1 MVLLHWNYRRP
12 SRSTGLP
19 TAARC
24 STIRCSHRQQEGQAN
39 PTWSRRK
46 TYICCLAG
54 QQCIRARAPVQLGSA
69 CAFEHQPDVEGQQ
82 RAWPFFPQP
91 QGSELMPQTG
101 LGVALKTL
109 RERRTLSLREIGQL
123 SSVDHAYVHRLE
135 TGEKTNPS
143 QDLVEKLLKVLK
155 PGERD
160 AALVMWLVDHAD
172 ADPGL
177 VEFVLQDPSI
187 SIDVFSAAAGVRHR
201 GNARPD
207 PATLIARIKK
217 AFDDDEDD

>member
-1 MVLLHWNYRRP
+1 M
-12 SRSTGLP
+12 S
-19 TAARC
+19 
-24 STIRCSHRQQEGQAN
+24 
-39 PTWSRRK
+39 
-46 TYICCLAG
+46 
-54 QQCIRARAPVQLGSA
+54 
-69 CAFEHQPDVEGQQ
+69 
-82 RAWPFFPQP
+82 
-91 QGSELMPQTG
+91 QTG

-135 TGEKTNPS
+135 SGEKANPS
-143 QDLVEKLLKVLK
+143 PVLVEKLLRVLK

-160 AALVMWLVDHAD
+160 AALVMWLADHTD

-187 SIDVFSAAAGVRHR
+187 SIDIFSAAAGVRHR

-207 PATLIARIKK
+207 PATLIARIQR
-217 AFDDDEDD
+217 AFEDEDD

>member
-1 MVLLHWNYRRP
+1 M
-12 SRSTGLP
+12 S
-19 TAARC
+19 
-24 STIRCSHRQQEGQAN
+24 
-39 PTWSRRK
+39 
-46 TYICCLAG
+46 
-54 QQCIRARAPVQLGSA
+54 
-69 CAFEHQPDVEGQQ
+69 
-82 RAWPFFPQP
+82 
-91 QGSELMPQTG
+91 QTG

-135 TGEKTNPS
+135 SGEKANPS
-143 QDLVEKLLKVLK
+143 PDLVEKLLRVLK

-160 AALVMWLVDHAD
+160 AALVLYLADHTD

-187 SIDVFSAAAGVRHR
+187 SIDIFSAAAGVRHR

-207 PATLIARIKK
+207 PATLIARIQR
-217 AFDDDEDD
+217 AFKDEDD